1 MVLSKKLGIHA
12 ALCAVVRKRAR
23 IFAWMLILLCSATAG
38 STTAQTEGRPDVA
51 VPEPQRKAASRTFVL
66 SAVTYDM
73 AVEGRDRFSNALE
86 ELVRFFTAST
96 AVDAVLSWNVHD
108 LNTRYAQQPL
118 LLYMTGNEAAFTFGE
133 YEKRNLGNY
142 LKSGGLLYAEDV
154 EPQRSHWA
162 WGRPSA
168 GMPGTPFDRQFK
180 TLMKDALVLGK
191 TGAYWRKIPKDHA
204 LYTSYFD
211 FDDGPPRGAV
221 RNSQIDYLEMLEQ
234 RGRVVVI
241 FSELNISM
249 HWANPKA
256 KNRDKSLRLGANLI
270 VFAMTQQISGG
281 LGTGK

>member
-142 LKSGGLLYAEDV
+142 LKNGGLLYAEDV
-154 EPQRSHWA
+154 KPQRSRS
-162 WGRPSA
+162 WGRPRA
-168 GMPGTPFDRQFK
+168 GMPGTPFDRRFK
-180 TLMKDALVLGK
+180 ALMKDVLVLGE

-211 FDDGPPRGAV
+211 FADGPPLGAV

-249 HWANPKA
+249 HWANLQA
-256 KNRDKSLRLGANLI
+256 ENRDKSLRLGANLI
-270 VFAMTQQISGG
+270 VFAMTQQIGGG

>member
-142 LKSGGLLYAEDV
+142 LKNGGLLYAEDV
-154 EPQRSHWA
+154 KPQRSRS
-162 WGRPSA
+162 WGRPRA
-168 GMPGTPFDRQFK
+168 GMPGTPFDRRFK
-180 TLMKDALVLGK
+180 ALMKDALVLGE

-211 FDDGPPRGAV
+211 FADGPPLGAV

-249 HWANPKA
+249 HWANLQA
-256 KNRDKSLRLGANLI
+256 ENRDKSLRLGANLI

>member
-1 MVLSKKLGIHA
+1 MVWGKGLRIHT
-12 ALCAVVRKRAR
+12 AVRSMARERTR
-23 IFAWMLILLCSATAG
+23 IFVWTLILLYSATAG
-38 STTAQTEGRPDVA
+38 IALAQSEGRSDVA
-51 VPEPQRKAASRTFVL
+51 VPEPQRKAASRSFVL

-73 AVEGRDRFSNALE
+73 AVEGRDRFSSALG
-86 ELVRFFTAST
+86 ELVRFFAAST
-96 AVDAVLSWNVHD
+96 AVDATLSWNEHD

-118 LLYMTGNEAAFTFGE
+118 LLYMTGNEAAFAFGE
-133 YEKRNLGNY
+133 YEKKTLGNY

-154 EPQRSHWA
+154 KPERFHS
-162 WGRPSA
+162 WGRPRA
-168 GMPGTPFDRQFK
+168 GMPGTPFDRRFK
-180 TLMKDALVLGK
+180 ALMKDELVLGE
-191 TGAYWRKIPKDHA
+191 TGAYWRKIPTDHA

-211 FDDGPPRGAV
+211 FGDGPPLGAI

-256 KNRDKSLRLGANLI
+256 ENRDKSLRLGANLI

>member
-1 MVLSKKLGIHA
+1 M
-12 ALCAVVRKRAR
+12 
-23 IFAWMLILLCSATAG
+23 LCSATVG
-38 STTAQTEGRPDVA
+38 SATAQTEGRLDVA

-142 LKSGGLLYAEDV
+142 LKNGGLLYAEDV
-154 EPQRSHWA
+154 KPQRSRS
-162 WGRPSA
+162 WGRPRA
-168 GMPGTPFDRQFK
+168 GMPGTPFDRRFK
-180 TLMKDALVLGK
+180 ALMKDALVLGE

-211 FDDGPPRGAV
+211 FADGPPLGAV

-249 HWANPKA
+249 HWANLQA
-256 KNRDKSLRLGANLI
+256 ENRDKSLRLGANLI
-270 VFAMTQQISGG
+270 VFAMTQQIGG
-281 LGTGK
+281 ALGTGK

>member
-86 ELVRFFTAST
+86 ELVRFFIAST

-142 LKSGGLLYAEDV
+142 LKNGGLLYAEDV
-154 EPQRSHWA
+154 KPQRSRS
-162 WGRPSA
+162 WGRPRA
-168 GMPGTPFDRQFK
+168 GMPGTPFDRRFK
-180 TLMKDALVLGK
+180 ALMKDALVLGE

-211 FDDGPPRGAV
+211 FADGPPLGAV

-249 HWANPKA
+249 HWANLQA
-256 KNRDKSLRLGANLI
+256 ENRDKSLRLGANLI
-270 VFAMTQQISGG
+270 VFAMTQQIGGG

>member
-1 MVLSKKLGIHA
+1 
-12 ALCAVVRKRAR
+12 
-23 IFAWMLILLCSATAG
+23 
-38 STTAQTEGRPDVA
+38 
-51 VPEPQRKAASRTFVL
+51 
-66 SAVTYDM
+66 
-73 AVEGRDRFSNALE
+73 
-86 ELVRFFTAST
+86 
-96 AVDAVLSWNVHD
+96 
-108 LNTRYAQQPL
+108 
-118 LLYMTGNEAAFTFGE
+118 MTGNEAAFTFGE

-142 LKSGGLLYAEDV
+142 LKNGGLLYAEDV
-154 EPQRSHWA
+154 KPQRSRS
-162 WGRPSA
+162 WGRPRA
-168 GMPGTPFDRQFK
+168 GMPGTPFDRRFK
-180 TLMKDALVLGK
+180 ALMKDALVLGE

>member
-1 MVLSKKLGIHA
+1 MVLGKKLGIHA

-86 ELVRFFTAST
+86 ELVHFFTAST

-133 YEKRNLGNY
+133 YEKINLGNY
-142 LKSGGLLYAEDV
+142 LKNGGLLYAEDV
-154 EPQRSHWA
+154 KPQRSRS
-162 WGRPSA
+162 WGRPPA
-168 GMPGTPFDRQFK
+168 GMPGTPFDRRFK
-180 TLMKDALVLGK
+180 ALMKDALVLGE

-211 FDDGPPRGAV
+211 FADGPPLGAV

-249 HWANPKA
+249 HWANLQA
-256 KNRDKSLRLGANLI
+256 ENRDKSLRLGTNLI
-270 VFAMTQQISGG
+270 VFAMTQQIGGG

>member
-1 MVLSKKLGIHA
+1 MVLGKKLGIHA

-133 YEKRNLGNY
+133 YEKINLGNY
-142 LKSGGLLYAEDV
+142 LKNGGLLYAEDV
-154 EPQRSHWA
+154 KPQRSRS
-162 WGRPSA
+162 WGRPRA
-168 GMPGTPFDRQFK
+168 GMPGTPFDRRFK
-180 TLMKDALVLGK
+180 ALMKDALVLGE

-211 FDDGPPRGAV
+211 FADGPPLGAV

-249 HWANPKA
+249 HWANLQA
-256 KNRDKSLRLGANLI
+256 ENRDKSLRLGANLI
-270 VFAMTQQISGG
+270 VFAMTQQIGGG

>member
-133 YEKRNLGNY
+133 YEKINLGNY
-142 LKSGGLLYAEDV
+142 LKNGGLLYAEDV
-154 EPQRSHWA
+154 KPQRSRS
-162 WGRPSA
+162 WGRPRA
-168 GMPGTPFDRQFK
+168 GMPGTPFDRRFK
-180 TLMKDALVLGK
+180 ALMKDALVLGE

-211 FDDGPPRGAV
+211 FADGPPLGAV

-249 HWANPKA
+249 HWANLQA
-256 KNRDKSLRLGANLI
+256 ENRDKSLRLGANLI
-270 VFAMTQQISGG
+270 VFAMTQQIGGG

>member
-1 MVLSKKLGIHA
+1 MVLGKKLGIHA

-133 YEKRNLGNY
+133 YEKINLGNY
-142 LKSGGLLYAEDV
+142 LKNGGLLYAEDV
-154 EPQRSHWA
+154 KPQRSRS
-162 WGRPSA
+162 WGRPRA
-168 GMPGTPFDRQFK
+168 GMPGTPFDRRFK
-180 TLMKDALVLGK
+180 ALMKDALVLGE

-211 FDDGPPRGAV
+211 FADGPPLGAV

-249 HWANPKA
+249 HWANLQA
-256 KNRDKSLRLGANLI
+256 ENRDKSLRLGANLI
-270 VFAMTQQISGG
+270 VFAMTQQIGG
-281 LGTGK
+281 ALGTGK